1 LGIFRNRIMAYN
13 ISNFGAKNNQ
23 YVEVLSGLFSRNK
36 IRIKNYFPQIIQPD
50 PEDLVVVNVP
60 WDIIRMA
67 FVELPPIKK
76 EEEKLKLA
84 ELEVRRITGINEDL
98 NVGYIPSAGGKVL
111 VLYSTM
117 AESQSNF

>member
-1 LGIFRNRIMAYN
+1 MGIFRNRIMAYN

-84 ELEVRRITGINEDL
+84 ELE
-98 NVGYIPSAGGKVL
+98 
-111 VLYSTM
+111 
-117 AESQSNF
+117 